1 MPLNVNG
8 RVCFP
13 YSVCFGLAGLL
24 VVYGIAPFTKFIT
37 GWISPIMYELFS
49 LIFMGLVAV
58 DTAITVSALT
68 DFSRTIISVQ
78 NSFNNYMSEFVNEV
92 QEKKRE
98 ADEKAQE
105 RKREGLSIEER
116 LKSGMS
122 FEDRKRSIKAST
134 ERAIDSMGTLKKSAL
149 ARAQGFRNQKIEKR
163 YLEEFSE
170 SLKNKLSRK
179 NKK

>member
-1 MPLNVNG
+1 MFSVFSVLWAG
-8 RVCFP
+8 RASGSIWDCT
-13 YSVCFGLAGLL
+13 
-24 VVYGIAPFTKFIT
+24 FTKFIT

-68 DFSRTIISVQ
+68 DFSRTIINVQ

-149 ARAQGFRNQKIEKR
+149 ARAQGFRNQRLKKDILRNSQKALEISFPEKIKI
-163 YLEEFSE
+163 
-170 SLKNKLSRK
+170 K
-179 NKK
+179 